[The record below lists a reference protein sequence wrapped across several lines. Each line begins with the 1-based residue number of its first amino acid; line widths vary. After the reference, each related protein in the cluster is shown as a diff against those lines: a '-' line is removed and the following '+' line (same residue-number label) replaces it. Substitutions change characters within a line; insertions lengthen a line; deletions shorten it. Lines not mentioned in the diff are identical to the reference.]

1 MNNFKKFLLPA
12 VMVLAGAGSAYA
24 THATKDSVKAIRP
37 GYAFHAGES
46 PQCIAANKLCD
57 TQGVVICTG
66 NVGMGTETL
75 YDLNGSSCNTVLK
88 ERVVK

>member
-24 THATKDSVKAIRP
+24 THATKDNAKVIRQ
-37 GYAFHAGES
+37 GYAFHSGANPE
-46 PQCIAANKLCD
+46 CIRSSKQCD
-57 TQGVVICTG
+57 TGGDVICTG
-66 NVGMGTETL
+66 NVGMGTEVL
-75 YDLNGSSCNTVLK
+75 YDLNGSVCQSPLK